1 MPNFYQAVVIYLAAN
16 RNGTITT
23 FINSMLSIEE
33 VLGYL
38 NQFESPLFINY
49 DKNNDYKK
57 LEDMDAL
64 ESK

>member
-16 RNGTITT
+16 RIGAITT
-23 FINSMLSIEE
+23 FINSMSWIEE